1 MWESVDDTA
10 PDTMLYNMQALV
22 AERAEDDPD
31 ALYEWASVHDYL
43 GKEQE
48 AVPLYRAALDRGLS
62 EPRGAQGMVQLAN
75 SLRNAGA
82 PKAVVDLLRNQP
94 SYETTGDAVQ
104 TFLALALRDA
114 GRPDETLRVALTA
127 LAQTLPLYSRVIAN
141 SPQIGRSY

>member
-1 MWESVDDTA
+1 
-10 PDTMLYNMQALV
+10 MLDNMQALV

-31 ALYEWASVHDYL
+31 ALYEWAFVHDYL
-43 GKEQE
+43 GKEHE
-48 AVPLYRAALDRGLS
+48 AVLLYRDGLDRGLS
-62 EPRGAQGMVQLAN
+62 EPSRAQGTMHIAN

-94 SYETTGDAVQ
+94 SYETTGEAAQ
-104 TFLALALRDA
+104 TFLALALRGA